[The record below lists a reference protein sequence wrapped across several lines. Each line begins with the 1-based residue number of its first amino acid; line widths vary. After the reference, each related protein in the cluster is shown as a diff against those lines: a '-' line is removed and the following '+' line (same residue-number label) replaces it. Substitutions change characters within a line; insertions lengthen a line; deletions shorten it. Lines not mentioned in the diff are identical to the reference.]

1 MIITPEVL
9 TQRLT
14 EAEEKRDNALK
25 AADHWEG
32 HAAELRALLSLVNK
46 PEAQEKPHIP
56 PPMPSGG

>member
-1 MIITPEVL
+1 MTITPEVL

-32 HAAELRALLSLVNK
+32 HASELRALLSLLNK
-46 PEAQEKPHIP
+46 PAEPSKPNTSPSI
-56 PPMPSGG
+56 PSGG